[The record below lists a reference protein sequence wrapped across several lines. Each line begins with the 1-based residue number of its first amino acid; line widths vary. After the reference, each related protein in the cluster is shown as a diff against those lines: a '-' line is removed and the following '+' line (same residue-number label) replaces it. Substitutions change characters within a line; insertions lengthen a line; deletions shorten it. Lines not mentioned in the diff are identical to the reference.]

1 MKKLGKMRMV
11 RASDAFLPLGL
22 LIASLWRSDMAENLF
37 FMLLLTRLLSL
48 ATARG
53 LRLAFS
59 AQPSMRRTRGSVK
72 LALLLQ
78 PVGAAAVLLV
88 DYLRNGAMIP
98 SHVSCAGAALLL
110 NIEHVFYEY
119 LCAGGDGRSAAMCRA
134 ITAALTAGGLLLTG
148 VSSGAGL
155 LPYGTEWLLGGAAL
169 SALVAAVIGLA
180 VGGALKGKINAQV
193 LSFAPLSM
201 LQSLIYPLCWLAA
214 TLIPASPLRQ
224 TRAAAPFFAGLTVY
238 ELCRAPFRRTR
249 MESKALNRALLI
261 TAAAA
266 LAVLGL
272 CQSPT
277 LQAALPCGDIIAAAL
292 AVLLGAACGFGMY
305 GRAWGE

>member
-11 RASDAFLPLGL
+11 RAADAFLPLGL
-22 LIASLWRSDMAENLF
+22 LIASLWRSDMAEDLF

-59 AQPSMRRTRGSVK
+59 AQPSMRRARGSVK

-78 PVGAAAVLLV
+78 PVGAAAVLLA

-98 SHVSCAGAALLL
+98 SHVSCAGTALLL

-180 VGGALKGKINAQV
+180 VGGALKGKINAQA
-193 LSFAPLSM
+193 LGFAPLSM

-249 MESKALNRALLI
+249 MESRALNRALLI

-272 CQSPT
+272 CQIPA

-305 GRAWGE
+305 GKAWGE